1 MREIVMIIMLGASV
15 GALILQYVE
24 LMLIRFEP
32 EDKGKKKH
40 RGDRN
45 V

>member
-1 MREIVMIIMLGASV
+1 MREVVMIIMLGALV
-15 GALILQYVE
+15 GALILQFVD
-24 LMLIRFEP
+24 LMLITFEP
-32 EDKGKKKH
+32 EDNGKKKH

>member
-1 MREIVMIIMLGASV
+1 MREVVMIIMLGALV
-15 GALILQYVE
+15 GALILQFVD
-24 LMLIRFEP
+24 LMLITFEP

>member
-1 MREIVMIIMLGASV
+1 MREIVMLIMLGASV
-15 GALILQYVE
+15 GALILQFVD
-24 LMLIRFEP
+24 LMLITFEP
-32 EDKGKKKH
+32 ADNGKKKH

>member
-1 MREIVMIIMLGASV
+1 MREVVMIIMLGALV
-15 GALILQYVE
+15 GALILQFVD
-24 LMLIRFEP
+24 LMLITFEP

-40 RGDRN
+40 SGDRN

>member
-1 MREIVMIIMLGASV
+1 MREVVMIIMLGALV
-15 GALILQYVE
+15 GALILQYVD
-24 LMLIRFEP
+24 LMLITFEP
-32 EDKGKKKH
+32 EDNDKKKH

>member
-1 MREIVMIIMLGASV
+1 MREIVMIILLCIAV
-15 GALILQYVE
+15 VALIVAYVD
-24 LMLIRFEP
+24 LMLVTFP
-32 EDKGKKKH
+32 PKNTGKKKR

>member
-1 MREIVMIIMLGASV
+1 MREIVMLIMLGASV
-15 GALILQYVE
+15 GALILQFVD
-24 LMLIRFEP
+24 LMLITFEP
-32 EDKGKKKH
+32 EDNDKKKH

>member
-1 MREIVMIIMLGASV
+1 MREIIMCILLGALI
-15 GALILQYVE
+15 GALILQYVD
-24 LMLIRFEP
+24 LMLITFEP
-32 EDKGKKKH
+32 EDNGKKKH

>member
-1 MREIVMIIMLGASV
+1 MREIVMIIMLCASV
-15 GALILQYVE
+15 GALILQYVD
-24 LMLIRFEP
+24 LMLITFEP
-32 EDKGKKKH
+32 EDNGKKKH

>member
-1 MREIVMIIMLGASV
+1 MREVVMIIMLGASV
-15 GALILQYVE
+15 VALILQFVD
-24 LMLIRFEP
+24 LMLITFEP
-32 EDKGKKKH
+32 EDNGKKKH